1 MIFIDKL
8 TVMIGRARCLSTLLS
23 LKVDHGLRTTLP
35 GGCAF
40 CLGPCPPRAPWCA
53 ACLAALP
60 WNRPACRRC
69 AEPLPPGAP
78 DWCGRCLTSPPA
90 FDGAR
95 VGLRYEAEVATLLQ
109 RFKFAAD
116 PRAGTLLVA
125 LMARDL
131 ARLDAAERP
140 ALLVALPRHRR
151 RARAAGLDTGPWLTA
166 RLARALGL
174 PWIVPRRRRDTP
186 TQRGLDRRARRHNL
200 RDAFVVGRELP
211 SRVALVD
218 DVMTTGASLGAL
230 AEACRT
236 AGAEHVEA
244 WAAARTP
251 LAAGR

>member
-1 MIFIDKL
+1 
-8 TVMIGRARCLSTLLS
+8 MIGRARRLSTS
-23 LKVDHGLRTTLP
+23 FSARVDRGLRTTLP

-40 CLGPCPPRAPWCA
+40 CLGPCPPQAPWCE

-78 DWCGRCLTSPPA
+78 DWCGRCLSSPPA

-95 VGLRYEAEVATLLQ
+95 VGLRYESEVAALLQ

-125 LMARDL
+125 LMAREL
-131 ARLDAAERP
+131 ATLDAAERP
-140 ALLVALPRHRR
+140 ELLIALPRHRR
-151 RARAAGLDTGPWLTA
+151 RAREAGLDTGPWLTA
-166 RLARALGL
+166 RLARTLGL
-174 PWIVPRRRRDTP
+174 PWYTPQRRRDTP
-186 TQRGLDRRARRHNL
+186 TQRGLDRRARRRNL

-211 SRVALVD
+211 ARVALVD

-230 AEACRT
+230 AEVCRE
-236 AGAEHVEA
+236 AGAQHVEA

-251 LAAGR
+251 LAGGR